1 MDVRRRILPIHDPGS
16 NNGSAMPAAPP
27 AAQPRGALI
36 QTPRRGHHRLSRRQ
50 LISDVFDRRAAADYA
65 MKWALMY
72 NPYWPI
78 DPASDCTNFI
88 SQALHA
94 GGWTMIDNGRAP
106 SDQCSWYCHAMAG
119 SAGASPGQALS
130 RLQTSCRCRRA
141 AQSAGKRSSSL
152 VTSFSSWTPTATPM
166 TR

>member
-1 MDVRRRILPIHDPGS
+1 MMDVRRRILPIHDPGS
-16 NNGSAMPAAPP
+16 NNGSRNACCAASSV
-27 AAQPRGALI
+27 ARGALI
-36 QTPRRGHHRLSRRQ
+36 QTPRRGHQRLSRRQ
-50 LISDVFDRRAAADYA
+50 LMSDVFDRRAAADYA

-106 SDQCSWYCHAMAG
+106 S
-119 SAGASPGQALS
+119 
-130 RLQTSCRCRRA
+130 
-141 AQSAGKRSSSL
+141 
-152 VTSFSSWTPTATPM
+152 
-166 TR
+166 